1 MGAGLVL
8 LGLLGL
14 VAALAFAGTQ
24 KPDRKPPT
32 TTQPPNPIPHPWSSG
47 NPRETDDFAGPNA
60 VYGPGTDED

>member
-14 VAALAFAGTQ
+14 VAALALAGTQ
-24 KPDRKPPT
+24 KLDRKPP
-32 TTQPPNPIPHPWSSG
+32 TQPPNPIPHPWSSG

>member
-8 LGLLGL
+8 LGLIGL
-14 VAALAFAGTQ
+14 VAALALAGTQ
-24 KPDRKPPT
+24 KPDRKPPPP
-32 TTQPPNPIPHPWSSG
+32 QPPNTIPHPWSNG